1 MAQQILNPEQKK
13 QYESLRELLHA
24 CLKLTENCS
33 DTGASKIIRDRLSH
47 LQSAALLVI
56 VGEVKSGKSSFVNAL
71 LGEEI
76 CEVAPDPCTTGIQE
90 LVYGEERT
98 SKTLG
103 DNWERLSLPKK
114 VLREISIVDTPG
126 TNSIIRNHQTI
137 TENYI
142 PQSDLV
148 IFVFSAKNPHTGSA
162 WDFLSLVRQ
171 NWLRKMVF
179 VLQQADL
186 ATPGELKINQE
197 RVHQYARERNV
208 QNPRIFTVS
217 AKLETEKGADS
228 GFAEFREF
236 LQNAVREG
244 EVWRMKVEGARDTAG
259 KISNNLLLRLQRE
272 QAAIEDDKVFYTG
285 LLAKVKS
292 RREKAKALR
301 RLAVDSLCVSY
312 DRLAYKLEQDFAE
325 GLSVGTILRRTI
337 PLVRDKDIKTWLKE
351 LQSDFENTS
360 RKEIDMESS
369 RVSKDISDELMSMFT
384 ELTEAIAHHHNT
396 AIESFSVKDTD
407 RVEILTRLQQQ
418 LQDLR
423 ISDITANQGIQGSG
437 IGKLSLAGGGITALG
452 AVIASATNMV
462 IFDITGGILALGG
475 LGLVAVTLIWKRS
488 GILNDFSKKMSKSR
502 TEFRERLDIEI
513 ARIFE
518 KLFMEIEHRMK
529 EPLSHLDEKSDRL
542 VSLIEEAKRVK
553 EMSEGLFE
561 KSFT

>member
-1 MAQQILNPEQKK
+1 MAQQVLNPEQKK
-13 QYESLRELLHA
+13 QFETLHELLHA
-24 CLKLTENCS
+24 CLTLAENCS
-33 DTGASKIIRDRLSH
+33 DAEASKIIKDRLSH

-103 DNWERLSLPKK
+103 DNWKRLSLPKK
-114 VLREISIVDTPG
+114 VLQEITIVDTPG

-148 IFVFSAKNPHTGSA
+148 IFIFSAKNPHTGSA
-162 WDFLSLVRQ
+162 WDFLSLIRQ

-186 ATPGELKINQE
+186 ATPRELEINQE

-208 QNPRIFTVS
+208 QNPKVFSVS
-217 AKLETEKGADS
+217 AKLETEQVSDS

-236 LQNAVREG
+236 LQNAVSEG
-244 EVWRMKVEGARDTAG
+244 EVWRMKVEGALDTAG
-259 KISNNLLLRLQRE
+259 KISNKLLLRLRSE
-272 QAAIEDDKVFYTG
+272 QAAIEDDKLFYTS
-285 LLAKVKS
+285 LIEKVKS

-337 PLVRDKDIKTWLKE
+337 PFVRDKDIKTWLNE
-351 LQSDFENTS
+351 LQLNFENTS
-360 RKEIDMESS
+360 KKEIDGESS

-384 ELTEAIAHHHNT
+384 ELTGAISHHHNS
-396 AIESFSVKDTD
+396 ALESFSVKDTD
-407 RVEILTRLQQQ
+407 RVEIITRLQQQ
-418 LQDLR
+418 LHDLR
-423 ISDITANQGIQGSG
+423 ISDITANQGIQSSE
-437 IGKLSLAGGGITALG
+437 IGTLSLAGGGITALG

-462 IFDITGGILALGG
+462 IFDITGGVLALGG

-502 TEFRERLDIEI
+502 VEFRERLDIEI
-513 ARIFE
+513 SRIFE

-529 EPLSHLDEKSDRL
+529 DPLSRLNEKSERL
-542 VSLIEEAKRVK
+542 APLIEDAKRVK
-553 EMSEGLFE
+553 EMSEE
-561 KSFT
+561 I